1 MSSSNCAICILDKEN
16 YLDESLKL
24 LTFIGFVIVYDYQ
37 FLHIGQTLYFPDR
50 AVFLKG
56 KPRQVYMRVFS
67 SYQFIL
73 FGPAL

>member
-1 MSSSNCAICILDKEN
+1 MI
-16 YLDESLKL
+16 
-24 LTFIGFVIVYDYQ
+24 TR

-56 KPRQVYMRVFS
+56 KPRQVYMSVFS

-73 FGPAL
+73 FGPALLQNFPRDPNTFSHLFYGMQ